1 MLYLFGHIS
10 LNFEQDQPMIKNVLY
25 VLSGVIIG
33 GAVIYL
39 VESIGHKIY
48 PLPENLDWTDTEALG
63 NHIST
68 LPAGAFIIVLLAYIL
83 GSLAG
88 GFMTIQYKNSGMP
101 NAIAVG
107 FILLLLGLLNFLMIQ
122 HPTWFI
128 VISLLLYVPF
138 AYLGGRLG
146 LKIAKYKFVKTG

>member
-1 MLYLFGHIS
+1 M
-10 LNFEQDQPMIKNVLY
+10 NFEYDQPMIKRALY

-63 NHIST
+63 NHIAT
-68 LPAGAFIIVLLAYIL
+68 LPIGAFIIVLLAYIL
-83 GSLAG
+83 GSVAG
-88 GFMTIQYKNSGMP
+88 GFMTVQYKNSGMP

-107 FILLLLGLLNFLMIQ
+107 VILLLLGLLNLVMIQ
-122 HPTWFI
+122 HPTWFM
-128 VISLLLYVPF
+128 VVSLLLYVPF

-146 LKIAKYKFVKTG
+146 IKVTKYKFLKG